1 MNNLLLVIEMY
12 TNGYI
17 PNMLDIISLLSILCG
32 ILVIV
37 TKNPIVSVLFLIGLF
52 SNISVYLIM
61 IGLEFIGLAYLVV
74 YVGAISILFL
84 FILMLINIRISELQ
98 SNTRNIIPLAITIGI
113 GLNYLLFDLLPYDV
127 VFLSNYYYVKNIRIC
142 VRVKTHIF

>member
-1 MNNLLLVIEMY
+1 MAKGNESGLTLRNESTAEELNRYRSATL
-12 TNGYI
+12 
-17 PNMLDIISLLSILCG
+17 
-32 ILVIV
+32 
-37 TKNPIVSVLFLIGLF
+37 LFLIGLF

-98 SNTRNIIPLAITIGI
+98 SNTRNILPLAITIGI

-127 VFLSNYYYVKNIRIC
+127 VFLSNYYYVKNLILLNEYFFLNNLY
-142 VRVKTHIF
+142 VTNNSLYYVTSDM

>member
-1 MNNLLLVIEMY
+1 MIEMY

-52 SNISVYLIM
+52 INISVYLIM

-74 YVGAISILFL
+74 YVGAIKKGIVKLIWYKVVALVQIQLYGELLIIIQIFQIVLSKVSSIVKLFQAVTPGK
-84 FILMLINIRISELQ
+84 ELSTNVYGGGMIYQ
-98 SNTRNIIPLAITIGI
+98 S
-113 GLNYLLFDLLPYDV
+113 
-127 VFLSNYYYVKNIRIC
+127 
-142 VRVKTHIF
+142 